1 MPTSTIVSVQEL
13 CHEPYISVVCYPKGS
28 ATEIKDRVNQL
39 EKLNVQAVEFSGKS
53 SAFKLAV
60 VGKGYVGI
68 VAVAHLDGRRLAL
81 KMRRSDA
88 DRKSLQQEAELLQIA
103 NSVDVGPKFLGVSK
117 DFLLMQLV
125 EGDLFEAW
133 LETQND
139 KQVIAKVLVEVLEQ
153 CWRLDQA
160 GLDHGELSK
169 APKHLLIN
177 KANKPFIVDFE
188 TASLQRKVANVTA
201 ICQYLFQGNSQA
213 KQLIAQKLG
222 VRDSGKLVTSLKEY
236 KKRRTRSNFEALLQV
251 SLKGTSGNN
260 VL

>member
-13 CHEPYISVVCYPKGS
+13 CLEPYISVVCYPKGS

-68 VAVAHLDGRRLAL
+68 VAVARLDGQRLAL

-88 DRKSLQQEAELLQIA
+88 DRKSLEQEAELLQIA

-222 VRDSGKLVTSLKEY
+222 VTDSGKLVTCLKEY
-236 KKRRTRSNFEALLQV
+236 KKRRTRSNFEGLLQV